1 MRWHGSLFKRNKKK
15 QFFKIYGYTLLHSHF
30 YKGGGGGNF
39 YDFLFVEE
47 LTFKGRKRKKMK
59 CSRTAG
65 HESLTMYSSR
75 KYRINPAIRLGF
87 CPSRMTSNN

>member
-15 QFFKIYGYTLLHSHF
+15 TVFKIYGYTLF
-30 YKGGGGGNF
+30 TAIFTKGGGGGNF

-75 KYRINPAIRLGF
+75 KYRIYRAIRRGF